1 MNSLKTY
8 LGLLLVVLGVLT
20 FIVSY
25 ACGLTDVNAVQ
36 FAGLFLVVGGIIVH
50 VVVLK
55 SRSKY

>member
-1 MNSLKTY
+1 MNCLKTY

-25 ACGLTDVNAVQ
+25 ACGLTNVNIVQ
-36 FAGLFLVVGGIIVH
+36 FTGLFLVVAGIIVH

-55 SRSKY
+55 SQSKY